1 MRVGLG
7 YDVHNL
13 IENRKLVLG
22 GIEIPHDKGLQGHSD
37 GDVLTHAVMDAI
49 IGAMAKGDIGR
60 HFPDTSAEYKDIY
73 SINLLIR
80 IKEIMDEEGWKI
92 GNMDCVIIAQ
102 KPKLAPYIPEMEK
115 KIAEVLDMD
124 LQDLNIKA
132 TTTEKL
138 GFEGREEGI
147 TSQVIVMLVKK

>member
-92 GNMDCVIIAQ
+92 GNMDCVVIAQ

-115 KIAEVLDMD
+115 KIAGVLDMD

>member
-80 IKEIMDEEGWKI
+80 IKEIMDEERWKI
-92 GNMDCVIIAQ
+92 GNMDCVVIAQ